1 MNILGQPFSPWVTKQ
16 INVRQTSLGNSTNL
30 TNNNLLY
37 QNAKSPWLR
46 LASTVDITL
55 DGENHKKL
63 IANTSIDGSILS
75 GDTPARNFILQ
86 GGASKLVGSKTEEGD
101 INYSF
106 KGLNAGLKGPNNSS
120 SNNGDIV
127 VPQYSGAYGWG
138 GLEDRGFAPM
148 PGLIGAKVEY
158 YKSGALSKATV
169 NMKCYTR
176 NQLALMDV
184 LYMRPGYNLLLEFG
198 WSQYL
203 DNDGTLQTYDN
214 FLSPAL
220 SFIFD
225 PISQLQPPS
234 SDSNGFSQHTNLSPI
249 NQSSG
254 LSTSVSTLNFLPPNQ
269 TIQLLEPGEVVEE
282 THSDS
287 YSHFDVLNLIQK
299 ERIERAGNYEG
310 VFGKINN
317 FKWTFNPD
325 GSYDCSVD
333 LIGMGDMMESL
344 KINTITYSI
353 KDVEQVTDEDKEENP
368 DPPVVA
374 NRDKSTLN
382 GILWRY
388 YEGFNTFPPP
398 EKTQS
403 GFIRFAGQY
412 QDIKIPNFPN
422 VKTSIGNNGEMKTI
436 YSANNILTIPNGL
449 LGVHIKGTDLVG
461 KNPSPQVYITF
472 GSLLAVIQKHLLIYN
487 ENGCPLF
494 SFDVDFRDL
503 GNDKNYMICMPGQF
517 SANPMSCL
525 IPYYG
530 ADADVNLNVGMPLT
544 ALNTFLQETGR
555 QYYKNEHLSR
565 LCNVYLNINNV
576 VDILD
581 NTKRDEDGSLSLLTF
596 VNAIIEDF
604 TKSIGGINKITVKI
618 DEATQHIRFIEN
630 SPQSLTLTDDVEDDN
645 KEFAKFNTFGVT
657 VGDGGSFVRSINM
670 EGGISSKFSSA
681 IVIGAQAN
689 GNKPS
694 SNSTGLST
702 YNEGLI
708 DRVIPEKNN
717 ANHPKDSSPSNPN
730 DLNPFTMERR
740 EQSKS
745 IESVWKKIS
754 PKIKQNEV
762 YKTDSP
768 SLFNNIY
775 NVRNWNSEEIN
786 ALTELNINYMSL
798 VSGYY
803 VSIKKTKY
811 AAFLPF
817 TLSLDIDGMSG
828 MRLYERFNAD
838 DRILPPSYGKD
849 NVDLVITTLNHNITS
864 GDWTTQIATK
874 TTPRQKVETETTLPI
889 LGSEPN
895 PPVSTNEQEKD
906 KYGIMRDIIT
916 DPPPKAIDENDEVL
930 RLRLTRIMDDGDQ
943 TLGVLECLSTDGQ
956 TVLFSLA
963 TSELPWKGNENDI
976 SCIPTGRYRVKS
988 HVSQNLGISFWLGGR
1003 GSEAKNYKFG
1013 NIVGNGYTRFGILI
1027 HMFPK
1032 AKDWAKGCIGP
1043 GMRFNDRSNQ
1053 IGRQQGTG
1061 QHYLHPSAEQSY
1073 QALDLLVAKLY
1084 PLGSFQMEIVNQGG
1098 VQSSS
1103 LPSSFNTEVQAI
1115 ATVHNLLPTPYTK

>member
-46 LASTVDITL
+46 LASTVDIVE
-55 DGENHKKL
+55 GEENYNKIL
-63 IANTSIDGSILS
+63 ANTSIPKSTLS

-106 KGLNAGLKGPNNSS
+106 KGLNAGLKVPNNSS

-214 FLSPAL
+214 FISPAL
-220 SFIFD
+220 SFVLD
-225 PISQLQPPS
+225 PIPQSPTPPLLDLS
-234 SDSNGFSQHTNLSPI
+234 GINPAFLGFFPDTKFSNTPSPTN
-249 NQSSG
+249 NNEFF
-254 LSTSVSTLNFLPPNQ
+254 TPNDIDNLYNGYRESKEAPQ
-269 TIQLLEPGEVVEE
+269 DN
-282 THSDS
+282 SAS

-299 ERIERAGNYEG
+299 ERIGRAGNYEG

-344 KINTITYSI
+344 KINTRLQETS
-353 KDVEQVTDEDKEENP
+353 DVEQVTDEDKEENT

-374 NRDKSTLN
+374 NKDKSTLN
-382 GILWRY
+382 GILWKY
-388 YEGFNTFPPP
+388 YEKFTTLRAPSS
-398 EKTQS
+398 ETS
-403 GFIRFAGQY
+403 GFKSGGSVFKRFANSF
-412 QDIKIPNFPN
+412 QDIQIQNFPN
-422 VKTSIGNNGEMKTI
+422 VETSINNDGEMKTI
-436 YSANNILTIPNGL
+436 YNSNNILTIQKGL
-449 LGVHIKGTDLVG
+449 LGVTIRSTDLAG

-494 SFDVDFRDL
+494 SFDVNFRDL
-503 GNDKNYMICMPGQF
+503 GNDKNYMTCIPGQF

-525 IPYYG
+525 IPYIEG
-530 ADADVNLNVGMPLT
+530 ETSPDLNIEMPSSS
-544 ALNTFLQETGR
+544 LNNFLLKTSP
-555 QYYKNEHLSR
+555 QYYKSGSQYLSR

-576 VDILD
+576 VDMLD
-581 NTKRDEDGSLSLLTF
+581 NAKRDEDGSLSLLTF

-604 TKSIGGINKITVKI
+604 TKSIGGINKISAKI
-618 DEATQHIRFIEN
+618 DEATQHIKFIEN

-717 ANHPKDSSPSNPN
+717 AILPPSPSQIAKNIFTSN
-730 DLNPFTMERR
+730 LSPFEIAAL
-740 EQSKS
+740 QDVKS
-745 IESVWKKIS
+745 IQSVWKKIS
-754 PKIKQNEV
+754 PDS
-762 YKTDSP
+762 KT

-775 NVRNWNSEEIN
+775 NSRNWNSTDIK

-798 VSGYY
+798 VSGHY
-803 VSIKKTKY
+803 VHKEKLKY
-811 AAFLPF
+811 PAFLPF

-838 DRILPPSYGKD
+838 DRILPPSYGKG

-874 TTPRQKVETETTLPI
+874 TTPRQKPKTETTLQ
-889 LGSEPN
+889 GSKGTVNN
-895 PPVSTNEQEKD
+895 PTKD
-906 KYGIMRDIIT
+906 Q
-916 DPPPKAIDENDEVL
+916 DPPHQSDISSMN
-930 RLRLTRIMDDGDQ
+930 IS
-943 TLGVLECLSTDGQ
+943 TLGVEAIKRFEGFRENAYQDSVGVWTIGYGSTEAALGYAVTPGMKISESEANTLLIDHLNNLYVPAVKRYVTAEATQGEFDAMVSFVYNLGSGNFSSSTLLKKFNAGDHEGAAKEFLVWNKAGGEVLAGL
-956 TVLFSLA
+956 TVRRQEEMEIFLFS
-963 TSELPWKGNENDI
+963 
-976 SCIPTGRYRVKS
+976 
-988 HVSQNLGISFWLGGR
+988 
-1003 GSEAKNYKFG
+1003 
-1013 NIVGNGYTRFGILI
+1013 
-1027 HMFPK
+1027 
-1032 AKDWAKGCIGP
+1032 
-1043 GMRFNDRSNQ
+1043 
-1053 IGRQQGTG
+1053 
-1061 QHYLHPSAEQSY
+1061 
-1073 QALDLLVAKLY
+1073 
-1084 PLGSFQMEIVNQGG
+1084 
-1098 VQSSS
+1098 
-1103 LPSSFNTEVQAI
+1103 
-1115 ATVHNLLPTPYTK
+1115 

>member
-16 INVRQTSLGNSTNL
+16 INVRQNSLGTSPNL
-30 TNNNLLY
+30 
-37 QNAKSPWLR
+37 
-46 LASTVDITL
+46 
-55 DGENHKKL
+55 
-63 IANTSIDGSILS
+63 
-75 GDTPARNFILQ
+75 
-86 GGASKLVGSKTEEGD
+86 
-101 INYSF
+101 
-106 KGLNAGLKGPNNSS
+106 
-120 SNNGDIV
+120 
-127 VPQYSGAYGWG
+127 
-138 GLEDRGFAPM
+138 M

-225 PISQLQPPS
+225 PIPQLQPPS

-254 LSTSVSTLNFLPPNQ
+254 LSTSVSTLNFLPPIQ
-269 TIQLLEPGEVVEE
+269 TIQLLKPGEVVNTE

-317 FKWTFNPD
+317 FKWKFNPD

-344 KINTITYSI
+344 KINTSLPETS
-353 KDVEQVTDEDKEENP
+353 DVEQVTDEDKEENP

-382 GILWRY
+382 GILWEY
-388 YEGFNTFPPP
+388 YEKFTTLNEPSSGTSGFKSGGS
-398 EKTQS
+398 ETQS

-449 LGVHIKGTDLVG
+449 LGVIIKGTDLVG

-740 EQSKS
+740 EQLKS

-775 NVRNWNSEEIN
+775 NVRNWNSADIN

-988 HVSQNLGISFWLGGR
+988 HVSQKLGISFWLGGR

>member
-16 INVRQTSLGNSTNL
+16 INVRQASLGNSTNL

-46 LASTVDITL
+46 LASTVDIVE
-55 DGENHKKL
+55 GEENYNKIL
-63 IANTSIDGSILS
+63 ANTSIPKSTLS

-214 FLSPAL
+214 FISPAL

-225 PISQLQPPS
+225 PIPQLQPPS
-234 SDSNGFSQHTNLSPI
+234 SDSNGFSQHTNFSPI

-254 LSTSVSTLNFLPPNQ
+254 LSTSVSTLNFLLPNQ
-269 TIQLLEPGEVVEE
+269 TIQLLKPGEVVNTE
-282 THSDS
+282 TYSDS

-344 KINTITYSI
+344 KINTRLPETS
-353 KDVEQVTDEDKEENP
+353 DVEQVTDEDKEENP
-368 DPPVVA
+368 NPPVVA

-382 GILWRY
+382 GILWEY
-388 YEGFNTFPPP
+388 YERFTTLTTATSVTNTKGSENQRIYRSF
-398 EKTQS
+398 TNS
-403 GFIRFAGQY
+403 F
-412 QDIKIPNFPN
+412 QDIQIPNFPN
-422 VKTSIGNNGEMKTI
+422 VETSINNDGEMTTI
-436 YSANNILTIPNGL
+436 YNSNNILTIQKGL
-449 LGVHIKGTDLVG
+449 LGVTIRSTDLAE

-494 SFDVDFRDL
+494 SFDVNFRDL
-503 GNDKNYMICMPGQF
+503 GKDENYMICMPGQF

-525 IPYYG
+525 IPYTEG
-530 ADADVNLNVGMPLT
+530 SASLDLNVEMPTT
-544 ALNTFLQETGR
+544 ALNTFLQETSP
-555 QYYKNEHLSR
+555 QYYKSGSQYLSR

-596 VNAIIEDF
+596 INAIIEDF

-618 DEATQHIRFIEN
+618 DEATQHIKFIEN

-657 VGDGGSFVRSINM
+657 LTDGGSFVRSINM

-702 YNEGLI
+702 YNKGLI

-740 EQSKS
+740 EQLKS

-775 NVRNWNSEEIN
+775 NVRNWNSADIN

-874 TTPRQKVETETTLPI
+874 TTPRQKVETETTLPR
-889 LGSEPN
+889 LGSEGTVNN
-895 PPVSTNEQEKD
+895 PTKD
-906 KYGIMRDIIT
+906 Q
-916 DPPPKAIDENDEVL
+916 DPPHQSNISSMN
-930 RLRLTRIMDDGDQ
+930 IS
-943 TLGVLECLSTDGQ
+943 TLGVEVIKRFEGFRENAYQDEGGVWTIGYGSTEAALGYAVTPGMKISESEANTLLIDHLNNVYVPAVKRYVNPTLFNDEGRVIITAGVTQGEFDAMVSFVYNAGPGNFSSSTLLKKFNAGDHDGAAKEFLVWNKVTNKETGKKEVSAGL
-956 TVLFSLA
+956 TVRRQEEMEIFLFS
-963 TSELPWKGNENDI
+963 
-976 SCIPTGRYRVKS
+976 
-988 HVSQNLGISFWLGGR
+988 
-1003 GSEAKNYKFG
+1003 
-1013 NIVGNGYTRFGILI
+1013 
-1027 HMFPK
+1027 
-1032 AKDWAKGCIGP
+1032 
-1043 GMRFNDRSNQ
+1043 
-1053 IGRQQGTG
+1053 
-1061 QHYLHPSAEQSY
+1061 
-1073 QALDLLVAKLY
+1073 
-1084 PLGSFQMEIVNQGG
+1084 
-1098 VQSSS
+1098 
-1103 LPSSFNTEVQAI
+1103 
-1115 ATVHNLLPTPYTK
+1115 